1 VVPAPVVVPPPV
13 IVKPPPGPALRPVPD
28 VVGANRAR
36 AVQVLRD
43 DGLSVGSVTQ
53 EVSDRPTGTVLRTNP
68 RAGTAVW
75 PGSSVDLVIAKRDGQ
90 VKVPSVVGMDQK
102 DAKRVLTDG
111 GLKVGSVTEKE
122 VPDRAPGTVLST
134 NPAAGTAVRTGS
146 TVDLVVAKAP
156 TNESGPGG
164 EAAQKPGAVANRRD
178 KGTG

>member
-1 VVPAPVVVPPPV
+1 VVVPPPV
-13 IVKPPPGPALRPVPD
+13 VVKPPPGPALRPVPD

-53 EVSDRPTGTVLRTNP
+53 GVSDRPAGTVLRTNP

-75 PGSSVDLVIAKRDGQ
+75 PGSSIDLVISKPDDQ
-90 VKVPSVVGMDQK
+90 VKVPSVVGMHQE
-102 DAKRVLTDG
+102 DAKRVLTDD
-111 GLKVGSVTEKE
+111 GLVVGSVTEKVTE
-122 VPDRAPGTVLST
+122 KERPNQAPGTVLST
-134 NPAAGTAVRTGS
+134 NPKAGTAVRSGS

-156 TNESGPGG
+156 TNESGFGG